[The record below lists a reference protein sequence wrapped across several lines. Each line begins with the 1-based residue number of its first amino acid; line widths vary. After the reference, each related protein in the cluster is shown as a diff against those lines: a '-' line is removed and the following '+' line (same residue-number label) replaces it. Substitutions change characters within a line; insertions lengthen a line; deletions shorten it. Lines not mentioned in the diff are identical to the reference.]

1 MSNPKAILKS
11 KEDRRLLR
19 GHLWAYRN
27 EFAKL
32 PDVDDGDIVDVVSD
46 AGRFVGRG
54 FFQAEGGIG
63 VRLLANSDEQVDDAL
78 IARRIARARRFRE
91 TLYPNETVY
100 RWLFGESD
108 GLPGLVADRYTHVVA
123 LETSCAFYTRQA
135 EHIANAFF
143 ADEQIHGVRYQSG
156 NHVQRFGEVPA
167 SVEVTC
173 FGVTFSVNLDKGQK
187 TGLFLDQRENCAAAA
202 PFMRGARVF
211 DGYCYAGQWGLHAAR
226 AGATAVTCVDTSQP
240 ALDMARANAELNGVA
255 DKFTFT
261 NGDVA
266 SALRSGERYDV
277 VVIDPPALA
286 KTRSQTQKALGH
298 YQSLNRD
305 AMQAVSPGGYL
316 VTSSC
321 SHFVTEADFLE
332 MLKRSARSIQRPI
345 WIVDVRGA
353 ARDHPVLM
361 AMPETA
367 YLKCVTLR
375 VF

>member
-1 MSNPKAILKS
+1 MTNPKAILKS

-32 PDVDDGDIVDVVSD
+32 PELEDGDIVDAVSD

-54 FFQAEGGIG
+54 FFQAEGGIA
-63 VRLLANSDEQVDDAL
+63 VRLLADSDEQVDDAL
-78 IARRIARARRFRE
+78 VARRIARARRYRE
-91 TLYPNETVY
+91 TLYPNESVY
-100 RWLFGESD
+100 RWVFGESD
-108 GLPGLVADRYTHVVA
+108 GLPGLVADRYGHVA
-123 LETSCAFYTRQA
+123 AIETSCAFYVRQA
-135 EHIANAFF
+135 ERIANVFL
-143 ADEQIHGVRYQSG
+143 ADEQILGVRFQSG
-156 NHVQRFGEVPA
+156 NQVQRFGEVPA
-167 SVEVTC
+167 GVDVTS
-173 FGVTFSVNLDKGQK
+173 FGVTFRVNLEKGQK
-187 TGLFLDQRENCAAAA
+187 TGLFLDQRENCMAAA
-202 PFMRGARVF
+202 PFMHGARVF

-226 AGATAVTCVDTSQP
+226 AGASGVTCVDTSQP
-240 ALDMARANAELNGVA
+240 ALDMARANAELNDAA
-255 DKFTFT
+255 DKFIFV
-261 NGDVA
+261 NSDVM
-266 SALRSGERYDV
+266 SALQNGERYDV
-277 VVIDPPALA
+277 VIIDPPALA
-286 KTRSQTQKALGH
+286 KARSQTQKALGH

-321 SHFVTEADFLE
+321 SHFVDEADFLE
-332 MLKRSARSIQRPI
+332 MLKRAARAVQRPI

-367 YLKCVTLR
+367 YLKCATLR